1 MEELSIKIRVADME
15 YSMKIPPEE
24 EEGLRRAGQVI
35 NDKIKSY
42 REQFGLIDSNYMMG
56 MIALDAMANKFKA
69 EAANTSVDSTI
80 EKSIDNLY
88 DKIIKLR

>member
-1 MEELSIKIRVADME
+1 ME

-24 EEGLRRAGQVI
+24 EEGLRKAGRVI

-69 EAANTSVDSTI
+69 EAANKTVDSSI
-80 EKSIDNLY
+80 EKSIDELFR
-88 DKIIKLR
+88 KLSDRSNR